1 MLNTL
6 NVHHHEATTVNEA
19 IKSVS
24 AVKKYPRAKKPRGG
38 ENVLWKRIK
47 SLDASVLD
55 ANRIGRD
62 AASVIGRLLLF
73 KHITPLQAEAA
84 RRYAY
89 IMARFEKYSTEGS
102 RSARSPAFERAYGK
116 DQELERLANEPD
128 GIEVY
133 EKRAKQARKEYNR
146 LIKVMRTFEDKLT
159 GRNVAKNV
167 LDDMC
172 CSDVEPPSQYRENV
186 AQVLSAV
193 ASEFGVTV
201 NPRRTGRR
209 GSK

>member
-1 MLNTL
+1 MLN
-6 NVHHHEATTVNEA
+6 AITTYGVN
-19 IKSVS
+19 KVNQPVKPMS
-24 AVKKYPRAKKPRGG
+24 AVKKYPRAKQKRGG
-38 ENVLWKRIK
+38 ENVQWQRIK

-62 AASVIGRLLLF
+62 AASVIGRFLLF

-102 RSARSPAFERAYGK
+102 RTARSPAFERAYGK
-116 DQELERLANEPD
+116 DQELERLANETD
-128 GIEVY
+128 GIATY
-133 EKRAKQARKEYNR
+133 EKRAKEARKDYDR
-146 LIKVMRTFEDKLT
+146 LIKVMRRFEDKMT

-172 CSDVEPPSQYRENV
+172 CSDVEPPSHYRENV
-186 AQVLSAV
+186 AVVLSAV
-193 ASEFGVTV
+193 AAEFGVTI
-201 NPRRTGRR
+201 NPRRNNRR
-209 GSK
+209 GRK